1 MRPGVAAGV
10 LAAALPLA
18 ACGGGPE
25 GPDLGLDPRAERLDQ
40 QQYERLRD
48 AVDSVADDAFA
59 AAGTAV
65 DGRVRAYQLVTVR
78 CAGEPRTVGSLTVV
92 GELTYAEPDD
102 TVTDRAIGSAW
113 RDLGLVRDAEG
124 RAGAFARADLPGDLP
139 GDLQADVGARAS
151 RDEPGTQARVRQL
164 FASSPCVDLRDV
176 EVPDEDRGDLDDQLR

>member
-1 MRPGVAAGV
+1 MRTRLLGL
-10 LAAALPLA
+10 LAVLPLA
-18 ACGGGPE
+18 ACGATA

-40 QQYERLRD
+40 QQYEQLRA
-48 AVDSVADDAFA
+48 AVDRVADDAFA

-78 CAGEPRTVGSLTVV
+78 CAARPRTVGSLTVV

-102 TVTDRAIGSAW
+102 TVTDRAIDAAW
-113 RDLGLVRDAEG
+113 RDLGLERDAQG
-124 RAGAFARADLPGDLP
+124 RAGAFARTDLPEDLPGE
-139 GDLQADVGARAS
+139 LQADVGARAS
-151 RDEPGTQARVRQL
+151 RDEPGSRQRVRQL

>member
-1 MRPGVAAGV
+1 MG
-10 LAAALPLA
+10 LLAALPLA

-25 GPDLGLDPRAERLDQ
+25 GPDLGFDPPVERLDQ
-40 QQYERLRD
+40 QQYDQLRA
-48 AVDSVADDAFA
+48 AVDRVADDAFA

-102 TVTDRAIGSAW
+102 TVTDRTIGAAW
-113 RDLGLVRDAEG
+113 RDQGLEPDAEG
-124 RAGAFARADLPGDLP
+124 RAGAFASADLPAGLPGDLR
-139 GDLQADVGARAS
+139 ADVGARAS
-151 RDEPGTQARVRQL
+151 RDEPGTQDRVRQL
-164 FASSPCVDLRDV
+164 FAHSPCVDLRDV